1 MAVFYQFLELFATFV
16 EGIILLFVSI
26 NLVGKRYNSK
36 INAIYIFFV
45 TVLYTA
51 VITLMNNWQTFSF
64 ATVAVAFL
72 FTCVAICLVTNGKIV
87 YKLCAVMITFFFT
100 SLVDY
105 IISYSLMLIFGRS
118 LNISDGVAMIL
129 SPGTARTIYIL
140 INKFLQIAV
149 FFSFKKIYHKF
160 KLLNSRS
167 VALVLITV
175 TTAYIVLSVL
185 TSLILTSSVVL
196 LQIAIILSLFFIGIT
211 IISVIILT
219 AVSFKYQNEKR
230 EKELLNLTNSMMEK
244 NYTEIKHIQNTIR
257 KQVHDFK
264 NHLRTIDGLLPD
276 GSEAKAY
283 ISDLLDVSY
292 RQVQNCNCGN
302 EIIDSIINCKMN
314 EAVIHDIDFVHKI
327 QFDKELKISPVDICA
342 ILANQIDNALE
353 ACLKIP
359 KKENRKIKVEIWQK
373 ESFTFFKIINT
384 VKNNPFKS
392 DGTLETSKDDNEL
405 HGYGIKNIQ
414 ETANKHNGYLKNDY
428 IDGCFVSLVMIS
440 SND

>member
-1 MAVFYQFLELFATFV
+1 MATFYQFLELFATFV
-16 EGIILLFVSI
+16 EGVIFLLVSI
-26 NLVGKRYNSK
+26 NLAGKKYDSKTNS
-36 INAIYIFFV
+36 IYVFLV
-45 TVLYTA
+45 SVLYTA

-64 ATVAVAFL
+64 ATIAVAIL
-72 FTCVAICLVTNGKIV
+72 FTFVAMSFVTSGKTL
-87 YKLCAVMITFFFT
+87 YKLCSVMITIFFIN
-100 SLVDY
+100 LVDY
-105 IISYSLMLIFGRS
+105 IISYSLILIFGRS
-118 LNISDGVAMIL
+118 LNIADGVAMIL
-129 SPGTARTIYIL
+129 SPGTSRTVFIL
-140 INKFLQIAV
+140 VNKFLQIAV
-149 FFSFKKIYHKF
+149 FFAFKKIYPKF
-160 KLLNSRS
+160 KLLNTRS
-167 VALVLITV
+167 VTILLITV
-175 TTAYIVLSVL
+175 TLAFVVLSVL
-185 TSLILTSSVVL
+185 TSLILTSSVAL

-211 IISVIILT
+211 IISVITLT

-264 NHLRTIDGLLPD
+264 NHLRTIDGLLPENC
-276 GSEAKAY
+276 EAKTY

-292 RQVQNCNCGN
+292 RQAQNCNCGN

-314 EAVIHDIDFVHKI
+314 EAILHDIDFVHKI

-353 ACLKIP
+353 ACINIP
-359 KKENRKIKVEIWQK
+359 EIENRKITVEIWQK
-373 ESFTFFKIINT
+373 ESFTFFKIMNT

-392 DGTLETSKDDNEL
+392 DGTLETSKDDKEL

-428 IDGCFVSLVMIS
+428 INGSFISLVMIS
-440 SND
+440 SNA